1 MTISGAAPVFSIPG
15 GFWSK
20 KYLLALEAAKY
31 ISEKRQKKEVTLDRI
46 TVFLQSR
53 VTLPS

>member
-15 GFWSK
+15 GFWAK
-20 KYLLALEAAKY
+20 KYLRAPEAAKY